1 MEADFF
7 IVGQG
12 LAGTLLAF
20 ELISQKK
27 KVIVF
32 DELQNTKASDVA
44 AGLINPVVFRRMTKT
59 ALLDAAFP
67 QMESTYQQLEDLLD
81 EKFYF
86 PGQILKLLNEEGD
99 LLWRNKVFAN
109 QLTDY
114 ISPNPIQPDQF
125 EVLKSTYSI
134 GLINKSGRIDL
145 QNLIRSFR
153 KFLIE
158 RNLIYFEPFDYEKVA
173 ISTEY
178 VYYKGHSA
186 QKIIFC
192 EGAAASKNPF
202 FSKIQFKH
210 SKGEVLDVRL
220 PNVNINETVADEV
233 FLMPMGND
241 RFKVGATYSWEIQ
254 NCKTTEIGRSEL
266 LEKLKKI
273 TSVKPIVLNQLAGIR
288 PTTHDRKPVV
298 GLLPHCPQIGILN
311 GLGSKGALLA
321 PYCAR
326 LLSDVLTGN
335 TTNIPGDIN
344 VTRYF
349 KSI

>member
-12 LAGTLLAF
+12 LAGTLLAY
-20 ELISQKK
+20 ELISRNM

-32 DELQNTKASDVA
+32 DDLQNTKASDVA

-59 ALLDAAFP
+59 ALLDLAFP
-67 QMESTYQQLEDLLD
+67 QMEVTYLKMEELLH

-86 PGQILKLLNEEGD
+86 PGRILKLLNEEGD
-99 LLWRNKVFAN
+99 LLWKNKVFAS

-114 ISPNPIQPDQF
+114 ISPIPVPPDQI
-125 EVLKSTYSI
+125 EVSKNTYSI

-145 QNLIRSFR
+145 QNLIHSFR
-153 KFLIE
+153 KLLIE
-158 RNLIYFEPFDYEKVA
+158 QNLINFGPFEYDKLTIHA
-173 ISTEY
+173 EY
-178 VYYKGHSA
+178 VHYKEHSA
-186 QKIIFC
+186 SKIIFC
-192 EGAAASKNPF
+192 EGSAASKNPF

-210 SKGEVLDVRL
+210 SKGEVLEVRL
-220 PNVNINETVADEV
+220 PNVNINETVTDEV
-233 FLMPMGND
+233 FLMPIGNGH
-241 RFKVGATYSWEIQ
+241 FKVGATYSWEIQ
-254 NCKTTEIGRSEL
+254 NCNTTEIARSEL

-273 TSVKPIVLNQLAGIR
+273 TAVKPVVLNHLAGIR

-321 PYCAR
+321 PYCAK
-326 LLSDVLTGN
+326 LFCDFLTGISD
-335 TTNIPGDIN
+335 NIPGDIN
-344 VTRYF
+344 VARYF
-349 KSI
+349 KNI

>member
-1 MEADFF
+1 M
-7 IVGQG
+7 
-12 LAGTLLAF
+12 
-20 ELISQKK
+20 
-27 KVIVF
+27 
-32 DELQNTKASDVA
+32 
-44 AGLINPVVFRRMTKT
+44 
-59 ALLDAAFP
+59 
-67 QMESTYQQLEDLLD
+67 
-81 EKFYF
+81 
-86 PGQILKLLNEEGD
+86 
-99 LLWRNKVFAN
+99 WRSKVFAN

-134 GLINKSGRIDL
+134 GLINKSGQIDL
-145 QNLIRSFR
+145 QNLIRAFR
-153 KFLIE
+153 KFFIE
-158 RNLIYFEPFDYEKVA
+158 RNLIYIEPFDYDKVA
-173 ISTEY
+173 FDIEY
-178 VYYKGHSA
+178 VHYKGHSA

-254 NCKTTEIGRSEL
+254 NCKTTEIARAEL

-288 PTTHDRKPVV
+288 PTTHDRCVQPYEEAITYITVV
-298 GLLPHCPQIGILN
+298 KKCFFFLPRFQ
-311 GLGSKGALLA
+311 
-321 PYCAR
+321 
-326 LLSDVLTGN
+326 LSH
-335 TTNIPGDIN
+335 DIE
-344 VTRYF
+344 RR
-349 KSI
+349 

>member
-20 ELISQKK
+20 ELITQKK

-59 ALLDAAFP
+59 ALLDVAFP

-86 PGQILKLLNEEGD
+86 PGQILKLLNEDGD
-99 LLWRNKVFAN
+99 LLWKNKAFAN

-134 GLINKSGRIDL
+134 GLINKSGRIDI
-145 QNLIRSFR
+145 QNLIHSFR
-153 KFLIE
+153 KYLVA
-158 RNLIYFEPFDYEKVA
+158 RNLIYFEPFDYKKVA

-178 VYYKGHSA
+178 VHYKGHSA

-202 FSKIQFKH
+202 FSKIN
-210 SKGEVLDVRL
+210 S
-220 PNVNINETVADEV
+220 NI
-233 FLMPMGND
+233 
-241 RFKVGATYSWEIQ
+241 RKVKFWT
-254 NCKTTEIGRSEL
+254 
-266 LEKLKKI
+266 
-273 TSVKPIVLNQLAGIR
+273 
-288 PTTHDRKPVV
+288 
-298 GLLPHCPQIGILN
+298 
-311 GLGSKGALLA
+311 
-321 PYCAR
+321 
-326 LLSDVLTGN
+326 
-335 TTNIPGDIN
+335 
-344 VTRYF
+344 
-349 KSI
+349 